1 MITFPHSCSVVESGS
16 VFFFLNKSVQNKIQ
30 KIIKIARS
38 AIFFEH
44 GQFFFELENREA
56 VLGLFFEL
64 FFEGHQKSPNIFLKA
79 CSKFYF

>member
-1 MITFPHSCSVVESGS
+1 MVEYQC
-16 VFFFLNKSVQNKIQ
+16 FFLNKSVQNKIQ

-64 FFEGHQKSPNIFLKA
+64 FFEGHRKSMNIFLKA
-79 CSKFYF
+79 CPKFYF